1 MCYMLQCP
9 TRDIRTVY
17 WAGISWAQSPLLYR
31 ALTMACID
39 SEACYAP
46 EKLDTSFIAEGHKR
60 WDVMV
65 LLLKPCFA
73 VETFAEHIIN

>member
-1 MCYMLQCP
+1 
-9 TRDIRTVY
+9 
-17 WAGISWAQSPLLYR
+17 
-31 ALTMACID
+31 MACID